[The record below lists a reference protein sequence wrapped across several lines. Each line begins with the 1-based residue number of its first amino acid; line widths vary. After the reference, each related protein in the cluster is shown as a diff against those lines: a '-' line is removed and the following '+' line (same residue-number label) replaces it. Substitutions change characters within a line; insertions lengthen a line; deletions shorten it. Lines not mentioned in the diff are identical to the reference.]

1 MFNLNFIAVELLAS
15 VIGSY
20 ITMHLFGG
28 DYVTNLLGNLLIMIL
43 GDAMHWYLNQETL
56 FFGK

>member
-1 MFNLNFIAVELLAS
+1 MFNPNFLTVELAAS

-28 DYVTNLLGNLLIMIL
+28 DYFSNLAGNLFIMTMADI
-43 GDAMHWYLNQETL
+43 AHWYLNQPTL
-56 FFGK
+56 LISS

>member
-1 MFNLNFIAVELLAS
+1 MFNLNFLAVELIAS

-28 DYVTNLLGNLLIMIL
+28 NYLSNLAGNLFIMVM
-43 GDAMHWYLNQETL
+43 GDAMHWYLNQQTL
-56 FFGK
+56 FFGQ

>member
-20 ITMHLFGG
+20 ITMYLFGG
-28 DYVTNLLGNLLIMIL
+28 EYLTNLAGNLLIMVM